1 MHESPDL
8 TELVA
13 QARGGDS
20 AASHRMIEL
29 VHRELHGLA
38 AHMMK
43 GEWQGHTLQ
52 PTALVNEACLRLFD
66 QKAEWADR
74 RHFLAVAGTVMR
86 RVLADHARR
95 KGASKRGAGWQ
106 RVTLDGQLSPIADE
120 TIDLLALD
128 AALENLSA
136 LHERQARIV
145 ELRFFAGMTVEE
157 VAGELGVS
165 RSTAE
170 AEWRGA
176 RAWLL
181 RELRTSGNDRPG

>member
-1 MHESPDL
+1 M
-8 TELVA
+8 T
-13 QARGGDS
+13 QARSGDRE
-20 AASHRMIEL
+20 ASHRMIEL
-29 VHRELHGLA
+29 VQRELHGLA
-38 AHMMK
+38 AHMM
-43 GEWQGHTLQ
+43 GAERQEHTLQ

-66 QKAEWADR
+66 QKADWADR

-95 KGASKRGAGWQ
+95 KGAGKRGGDWQ
-106 RVTLDGQLSPIADE
+106 RVTLAGQLSPDTDA

-128 AALENLSA
+128 AAIEKLAA

-145 ELRFFAGMTVEE
+145 ELRFFAGMTVED
-157 VAGELGVS
+157 VAAELDVS
-165 RSTAE
+165 RSTVE

-181 RELRTSGNDRPG
+181 RELGPDGA